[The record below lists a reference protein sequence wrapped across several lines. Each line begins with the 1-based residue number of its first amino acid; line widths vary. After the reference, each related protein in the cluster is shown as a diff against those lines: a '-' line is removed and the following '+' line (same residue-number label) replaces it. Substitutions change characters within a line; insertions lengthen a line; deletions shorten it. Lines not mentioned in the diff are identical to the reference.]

1 MGTEILL
8 GKNTY
13 YYDNS
18 ADPGELARILSY
30 GVQQVDHGVIFF
42 SEKRKILYAN
52 KYAFTMF
59 YVRDNLTELGQTF
72 SGWINRLGIEP
83 HATSWCRVYAVN
95 GKERLYKVRYRH
107 LIDEDAKPL
116 GHMYIIQNLSEIVDN
131 GSGEQYRL
139 THDEL
144 THLYNR
150 EGFTAAT
157 RQLLASIEDDR
168 RYVLLY
174 SNIKD
179 FKLINQ
185 LFGLEKGNDILLNIG
200 EMLAQQVKEDDI
212 YGRING
218 DHFALVMPKDRFDEK
233 TFKKAVKEIT
243 GRLTSKSYSLHF
255 QIGVY
260 EITDP
265 NMDVTLMCDRAYM
278 ACKSIKRDNVCEIAW
293 YSDEMLVNALLEKE
307 ILSSF
312 DFAIINRQFGMYL
325 QPQVYKDGTIYGAEA
340 LARWIHPDNGII
352 QPGVFIDVLERADLI
367 YKLDRYVWELAARQ
381 LADWKGTEREGIAIS
396 VNVSPKDLYYLD
408 IKKEFMELVKRYDI
422 DPKYLNIEITETA
435 VTSDVNKCSRLIL
448 ELQKSGFVVEIDD
461 FGSGYS
467 SLNMLK
473 DINADVLKIDMG
485 FLRKTENLNRAQVI
499 LNYTVEL
506 AHELGMG
513 VVTEGVETKDQLEYL
528 SSIGCKMFQGFYFDK
543 PMPVEEFEAKY
554 KGLPKNMTY

>member
-1 MGTEILL
+1 MLF
-8 GKNTY
+8 GKKTY
-13 YYDNS
+13 CYDNS
-18 ADPGELARILSY
+18 ADPGELARLLSY
-30 GVQQVDHGVIFF
+30 GVQQVDQGVIFF

-59 YVRDNLTELGQTF
+59 YVRDNLTELGKTF

-83 HATSWCRVYAVN
+83 HATSWCRVYAVD

-107 LIDEDAKPL
+107 LIDEDARPL
-116 GHMYIIQNLSEIVDN
+116 GHMYIIQNLSDIVDN

-157 RQLLASIEDDR
+157 RQLLSNIKDDR
-168 RYVLLY
+168 RYLLLY

-200 EMLAQQVKEDDI
+200 EMLAQQVKDDDV

-218 DHFALVMPKDRFDEK
+218 DHFALVMPKERFEEK

-265 NMDVTLMCDRAYM
+265 DMDVTLMCDRAYM

-312 DFAIINRQFGMYL
+312 DFAIINRQFGIYL
-325 QPQVYKDGTIYGAEA
+325 QPQVYEDGTIYGAEA

-381 LADWKGTEREGIAIS
+381 LADWKGTDREGIAIS

-408 IKKEFMELVKRYDI
+408 IKKEFMDLVKRYDI

-448 ELQKSGFVVEIDD
+448 DLQKSGFVVEIDD

-485 FLRKTENLNRAQVI
+485 FLKKTENLNRARVI

-506 AHELGMG
+506 AHDLGMG

-528 SSIGCKMFQGFYFDK
+528 TSIGCTMFQGFYFDK
-543 PMPVEEFEAKY
+543 PMPVDEFEAKY
-554 KGLPKNMTY
+554 KGLPNNMTM